1 MFDRFLAPALAVF
14 LAFSGAASAQGTN
27 VSFGGLKADT
37 TLPVEVT
44 AENLS
49 VNQADGTAVFSG
61 DVLVKQGEMRLQ
73 AGEIR
78 VQYDATGKAIDKLF
92 ASGGVLMVNASD
104 AAQAAEAVYTIDTGE
119 VVMSGGVL
127 MTQGGTAIKG
137 DRLHINLKSG
147 TGRMEGGV
155 TTTFQ
160 PGGN

>member
-1 MFDRFLAPALAVF
+1 MFDRFLATSLVLF
-14 LAFSGAASAQGTN
+14 LAFGGAALAQGTN

-37 TLPVEVT
+37 SLPVEIT
-44 AENLS
+44 SENLT

-61 DVLVKQGEMRLQ
+61 QVLVIQGEMRLE

-78 VQYDATGKAIDKLF
+78 VQYDVTGKAIDKLF

-127 MTQGGTAIKG
+127 MSQGQTTIKG
-137 DRLHINLKSG
+137 DQLHINLKSG